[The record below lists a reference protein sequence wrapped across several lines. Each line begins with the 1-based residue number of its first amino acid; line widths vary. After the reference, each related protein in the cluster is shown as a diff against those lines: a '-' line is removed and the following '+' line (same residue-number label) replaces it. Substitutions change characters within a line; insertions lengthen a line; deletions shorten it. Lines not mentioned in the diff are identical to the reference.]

1 VRAKAKGVKVVI
13 LNPGES
19 YEFARK
25 GKKKG

>member
-25 GKKKG
+25 GKKG